1 MESNSFCMSK
11 KMTQISFLPSRAVSQ
26 SCTTE
31 IRVLVDEQWF
41 MKPHWC
47 FDIEL
52 VPMIL
57 LRIISLTWLSRILLT
72 TGRINMGRYPVTD
85 ALRLSAMGTG
95 TCMLSLQSFSI
106 HPQTVPSLSPF
117 AFSSSTIRLNTAPQ
131 VSTFWLE
138 TLIYSVAKSLR
149 SDATS
154 SLAEA

>member
-1 MESNSFCMSK
+1 
-11 KMTQISFLPSRAVSQ
+11 
-26 SCTTE
+26 
-31 IRVLVDEQWF
+31 
-41 MKPHWC
+41 
-47 FDIEL
+47 
-52 VPMIL
+52 
-57 LRIISLTWLSRILLT
+57 
-72 TGRINMGRYPVTD
+72 MGRYPVTD

-117 AFSSSTIRLNTAPQ
+117 ALSSSTNRLNTAPQ

-138 TLIYSVAKSLR
+138 ALIYSVAKSLR